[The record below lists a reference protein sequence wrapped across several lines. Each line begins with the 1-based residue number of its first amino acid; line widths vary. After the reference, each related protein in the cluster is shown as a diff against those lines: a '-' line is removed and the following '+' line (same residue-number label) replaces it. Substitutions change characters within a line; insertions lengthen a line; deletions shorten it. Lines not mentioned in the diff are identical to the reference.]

1 MSYGEFDLIARYF
14 NRQTINRHD
23 VNIGIGDDCALMTIP
38 EKQQLA
44 VSTDTLVSGI
54 HFLPDISP
62 ADLAYKS
69 LAVNISDLAA
79 MGADPAWVSL
89 ALTLPSVDTAW
100 LSQFSDSLFEQLN
113 YYGIQLIGGD
123 TTRGP
128 MSLTYTIHGLVP
140 TGKALTR
147 SGARIGDW
155 IYVTG
160 TLGDSAAGLAILQ
173 QRLQVDDLSQREW
186 LVQRHLRPQ
195 PRVLQGQAL
204 RNLASSAIDISD
216 GLISDLAHILKI
228 SGTGARINLDKLPL
242 SSALTQCYL
251 DQSCTEDQ
259 AHIWSLSGGEDYEL
273 CFTVPEINRG
283 ALEMALAH
291 TGSGFTCIGQ
301 IRPESEGVRYFKG
314 EQEISVSLQGFD
326 HFNLEGTHE

>member
-1 MSYGEFDLIARYF
+1 MSYGEFDLIARFF
-14 NRQTINRHD
+14 NRQPVNRRD

-38 EKQQLA
+38 EKQQVA

-69 LAVNISDLAA
+69 LASNLSDLAA

-89 ALTLPSVDTAW
+89 AITLPSVNHEW
-100 LSQFSDSLFEQLN
+100 LQSFSDMLFEQLN
-113 YYGIQLIGGD
+113 YYGMQLIGGD

-128 MSLTYTIHGLVP
+128 MSLTYTVHGLVP
-140 TGKALTR
+140 TGKALSR
-147 SGARIGDW
+147 SGARNGDW

-173 QRLQVDDLSQREW
+173 NRLQPESPEHKQW
-186 LVQRHLRPQ
+186 LIERHLRPQ
-195 PRVLQGQAL
+195 PRILQGQAL

-216 GLISDLAHILKI
+216 GLVSDLNHILKA
-228 SGTGARINLDKLPL
+228 SGCGARINLDALPQ
-242 SSALTQCYL
+242 SNALKQNC
-251 DQSCTEDQ
+251 SVEQ
-259 AHIWSLSGGEDYEL
+259 ARIWSLSGGEDYEL
-273 CFTVPEINRG
+273 CFTVPEMNRG
-283 ALEMALAH
+283 ALEVALAH

-301 IRPESEGVRYFKG
+301 IKPQSEGISYFCDNQAVEVDLK
-314 EQEISVSLQGFD
+314 GFD
-326 HFNLEGTHE
+326 HFV

>member
-54 HFLPDISP
+54 HFLSDISP

-186 LVQRHLRPQ
+186 LFSVIYALSLAFYKAKLYVIWRH
-195 PRVLQGQAL
+195 PR
-204 RNLASSAIDISD
+204 
-216 GLISDLAHILKI
+216 LIF
-228 SGTGARINLDKLPL
+228 
-242 SSALTQCYL
+242 Q
-251 DQSCTEDQ
+251 
-259 AHIWSLSGGEDYEL
+259 
-273 CFTVPEINRG
+273 TV
-283 ALEMALAH
+283 
-291 TGSGFTCIGQ
+291 
-301 IRPESEGVRYFKG
+301 
-314 EQEISVSLQGFD
+314 
-326 HFNLEGTHE
+326 

>member
-14 NRQTINRHD
+14 NRQTINRRD

-62 ADLAYKS
+62 EDLAYKS
-69 LAVNISDLAA
+69 IAANLSDLAA

-89 ALTLPSVDTAW
+89 ALTLPSVDPDW
-100 LSQFSDSLFEQLN
+100 LAKFSDALFEQLN
-113 YYGIQLIGGD
+113 YYGMQLIGGD

-128 MSLTYTIHGLVP
+128 MSLTYTVHGLIP
-140 TGKALTR
+140 TGKALSR
-147 SGARIGDW
+147 AGARIGDW

-160 TLGDSAAGLAILQ
+160 SLGDSAAGLAILQ
-173 QRLQVDDLSQREW
+173 NNLQVENQQDRQW
-186 LVQRHLRPQ
+186 LIERHLRPQ
-195 PRVLQGQAL
+195 PRILQGQAL

-216 GLISDLAHILKI
+216 GLISDLNHILKI
-228 SGTGARINLDKLPL
+228 SGCGARINLDDLPL
-242 SSALTQCYL
+242 SPILT
-251 DQSCTEDQ
+251 SCCSLEQ
-259 AHIWSLSGGEDYEL
+259 ARIWSLSGGEDYEL
-273 CFTVPEINRG
+273 CFTIPEINRG

-291 TGSGFTCIGQ
+291 TGSDYTCIGQ
-301 IRPESEGVRYFKG
+301 IRPESEGIRYFSD
-314 EQEISVSLQGFD
+314 ETEVTMSLKGFD
-326 HFNLEGTHE
+326 HFNQQAICK

>member
-1 MSYGEFDLIARYF
+1 MSYGEFDLIARFF
-14 NRQTINRHD
+14 NRQPVNRRD

-69 LAVNISDLAA
+69 LASNLSDLAA

-89 ALTLPSVDTAW
+89 AITLPSVNSEW
-100 LSQFSDSLFEQLN
+100 LQSFSDMLFEQLN
-113 YYGIQLIGGD
+113 YYGMQLIGGD

-128 MSLTYTIHGLVP
+128 MSLTYTVHGLVP
-140 TGKALTR
+140 TGKALSR
-147 SGARIGDW
+147 SGARNGDW

-160 TLGDSAAGLAILQ
+160 SLGDSAAGLAILQ
-173 QRLQVDDLSQREW
+173 DRLHAENPEHKQW
-186 LVQRHLRPQ
+186 LIERHLRPQ
-195 PRVLQGQAL
+195 PRILQGQAL

-216 GLISDLAHILKI
+216 GLVSDLNHILKA
-228 SGTGARINLDKLPL
+228 SGCGARINLDALPQ
-242 SSALTQCYL
+242 SDALKQNC
-251 DQSCTEDQ
+251 SIEQ
-259 AHIWSLSGGEDYEL
+259 ARVWSLSGGEDYEL
-273 CFTVPEINRG
+273 CFTVPEMNRG
-283 ALEMALAH
+283 ALEVALAH

-301 IRPESEGVRYFKG
+301 IKPQSEGIRYFCDNQAVEVDLK
-314 EQEISVSLQGFD
+314 GFD
-326 HFNLEGTHE
+326 HFV